1 MDYPNVYHR
10 WYAISKELKER
21 GFRII
26 DDLAPFREV
35 AMLAKNLGLSKE
47 AKMRLKWMDYY
58 QKHQNAQL
66 LARHF
71 GIHVNTFYYWR
82 RRYNPF
88 NLRSLETR
96 SSRPLS
102 SPFKIP
108 QKIRE
113 LVCRLKRDYPSYGK
127 EKLEVI
133 LQRDH
138 RITISQSSI
147 YRILKEKGLIRI
159 YRKKKRVVLRS
170 NKIGKIKEPG
180 DLVQIDTKHLRLDDH
195 TTYYQ
200 FTAVDSFTRMKVA
213 YVYRKANQKSAILF
227 LNWLILKFPFKIK
240 AIQTDNGSEYQS
252 LFDKSCQKL
261 KITHYYTFVRSPEEN
276 GKVERAHRTVEED
289 FYSLG
294 NLTNNLSHLNYLLK
308 QHLKTYNTFRPHKAL
323 NNLTP
328 YQYFLTY
335 TKNLN
340 TLQEVLV

>member
-1 MDYPNVYHR
+1 MSYPNVYHR
-10 WYAISKELKER
+10 WYAISKELKEN
-21 GFRII
+21 GFQII

-58 QKHQNAQL
+58 QKTQNAQL

-82 RRYNPF
+82 RRYDPF
-88 NLRSLETR
+88 NLRSLEKR
-96 SSRPLS
+96 SSRPLN

-113 LVCRLKRDYPSYGK
+113 LVCQLKRDYPSYGK

-133 LQRDH
+133 LQRDY

-147 YRILKEKGLIRI
+147 YRILKARGLIRV
-159 YRKKKRVVLRS
+159 YRKQRVVLRS
-170 NKIGKIKEPG
+170 NKISEIKEPG
-180 DLVQIDTKHLRLDDH
+180 DLVQIDTKHLKLNNH
-195 TTYYQ
+195 LTYYQ
-200 FTAVDSFTRMKVA
+200 FTAVDSLTRMKVA
-213 YVYRKANQKSAILF
+213 YVYRRANQRTAIRF
-227 LNWLILKFPFKIK
+227 LNWLILQFPFKVK

-252 LFDKSCQKL
+252 LFSKACQRL
-261 KITHYYTFVRSPEEN
+261 QITHYYTFVRSPEEN

-294 NLTNNLSHLNYLLK
+294 NLTDNLSLLNHLLK

-335 TKNLN
+335 INNPK
-340 TLQEVLV
+340 TLQEILV